1 MLDSTYIYQKLPMET
16 RPFFKIEM
24 AEISEKH
31 AHLLDNIAQSIQ
43 TISQFVHLNKTVNV
57 IVGSCPFELSMSNS
71 VLSVQI
77 LEPALHIAIE
87 NFVFLDLNV
96 MLSLPS
102 PLQKACVMEELAHVL
117 MNIRDEH
124 LVKIVVAEMLPD
136 VVYQNKQYVSV

>member
-24 AEISEKH
+24 AEIPEEYVY
-31 AHLLDNIAQSIQ
+31 LLDNIAQSIQ
-43 TISQFVHLNKTVNV
+43 TISQFIHLNKTVNV
-57 IVGSCPFELSMSNS
+57 IVGSFPLELSMSNS

-102 PLQKACVMEELAHVL
+102 PLQKACALEELAHVL

-136 VVYQNKQYVSV
+136 VVYQNKQYVPV

>member
-1 MLDSTYIYQKLPMET
+1 MLNSAYICQQIPMEI

-24 AEISEKH
+24 AEISEKN

-96 MLSLPS
+96 MLSLPPS
-102 PLQKACVMEELAHVL
+102 LQKACAVEELAHVL

-124 LVKIVVAEMLPD
+124 LVKMVVAEMLPD
-136 VVYQNKQYVSV
+136 VAYQNGRYVPV

>member
-1 MLDSTYIYQKLPMET
+1 
-16 RPFFKIEM
+16 M

-57 IVGSCPFELSMSNS
+57 IVGSCLFELSMSNS

-96 MLSLPS
+96 MLSLPPS
-102 PLQKACVMEELAHVL
+102 LQKACAVEELAHVL

-124 LVKIVVAEMLPD
+124 LVKMVVAEMLPD
-136 VVYQNKQYVSV
+136 VAYQNGQYVAV